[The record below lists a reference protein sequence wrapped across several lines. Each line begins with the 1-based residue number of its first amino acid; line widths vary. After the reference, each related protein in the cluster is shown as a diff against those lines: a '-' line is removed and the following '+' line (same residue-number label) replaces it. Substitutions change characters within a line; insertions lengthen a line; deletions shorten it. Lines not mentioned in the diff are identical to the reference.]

1 MELLYTCILFFL
13 YATVFSQNTGLGGE
27 PKPNEGLQLESFG
40 YPIFFGGEQHSSFH
54 LKYPITNTIRAEL
67 NTFYDTYILSD
78 RIRTNIQLKK
88 YLDDN
93 WYLFSGIE
101 HDIGTHKYPDLKI
114 MKPTQP
120 RIGVIS
126 GFGYEVNKN
135 FTMEAQSNFQINN
148 APIGAYGEPL
158 IPMPH
163 VYTLKGKIKF

>member
-1 MELLYTCILFFL
+1 MKLYLFFVFFIFQTL
-13 YATVFSQNTGLGGE
+13 GFSQTNGFGKE
-27 PKPNEGLQLESFG
+27 PRPNEGLQLESFG

-78 RIRTNIQLKK
+78 RIRTDIQFKK
-88 YLDDN
+88 YWDDN
-93 WYLFSGIE
+93 WYLFSGME
-101 HDIGTHKYPDLKI
+101 SEFSFNKYPGVESK
-114 MKPTQP
+114 KQARP

-126 GFGYEVNKN
+126 GLGYEVNKN

-148 APIGAYGEPL
+148 APIGAYGEHL
-158 IPMPH
+158 IPMPQ

>member
-1 MELLYTCILFFL
+1 MDLRHTCILFFL
-13 YATVFSQNTGLGGE
+13 GANVFSQNIGLPGE
-27 PKPNEGLQLESFG
+27 PRPNEGLQLESFG

-78 RIRTNIQLKK
+78 RIRTDIQLKK

-101 HDIGTHKYPDLKI
+101 SEFSFNKYPGLESRKQA
-114 MKPTQP
+114 PP

-126 GFGYEVNKN
+126 GLGYEVNEN

-148 APIGAYGEPL
+148 APIGAYGEHL
-158 IPMPH
+158 IPMPQ